1 MAQLWD
7 PRAGLDPFALGEL
20 RVGGPAD
27 ESLRYY
33 AIAGITLQVESDL
46 PYRAD
51 TFKPKFEAFAVDGPG
66 EDTVVLHHHF
76 ALPELENLDLGP
88 CVYEQLPWA
97 IHESRW
103 GWTYLG
109 IPPAR
114 AERRLGVSRVIVV
127 TADHA
132 AARFFNGPDQLGMF
146 ERGGLASLTLLP
158 TDQVMLARLLADRGG
173 CFLHSCGIVLDGAGV
188 LFVGESGAGKST
200 AMEQFAAVSRPLCDD
215 RNIVRVWPDG
225 IRVHGTW
232 SHGTVPIAS
241 PESAPL
247 GAVCFLRQ
255 ARENRVRP
263 VASAAEAA
271 KGLVPRLVRPLVVGD
286 WWPRTLDVV
295 ETIVRE
301 VPCYELSF
309 DRTGGIVELLRDAL
323 AADTRR
329 GTLEAQPGA

>member
-1 MAQLWD
+1 MTPPAK
-7 PRAGLDPFALGEL
+7 PGSARDPFALGEL
-20 RVGGPAD
+20 HPGGPPG
-27 ESLRYY
+27 ERLRYY
-33 AIAGITLQVESDL
+33 EIAGITLQIESDL
-46 PYRAD
+46 PYLPG

-76 ALPELENLDLGP
+76 VLPELDGVDLGP

-109 IPPAR
+109 IPPQR
-114 AERRLGVSRVIVV
+114 AVRRAGPDRVIAL
-127 TADHA
+127 TPGHTE
-132 AARFFNGPDQLGMF
+132 ARVFNGPDQLAMF

-158 TDQVMLARLLADRGG
+158 TDQVLLARLLAERGG

-200 AMEQFAAVSRPLCDD
+200 AMEQFAAVSEPLCDD

-241 PESAPL
+241 PRSAPL
-247 GAVCFLRQ
+247 RAICFLKQ
-255 ARENRVRP
+255 APENVVRP
-263 VASAAEAA
+263 VAAPAEAVR
-271 KGLVPRLVRPLVVGD
+271 GLVPRLVRPLVVGD
-286 WWPRTLDVV
+286 WWQRTLDVV

-309 DRTGGIVELLRDAL
+309 ARDGGIVDAVREVL
-323 AADTRR
+323 AAAATDDTRTTTDR
-329 GTLEAQPGA
+329 